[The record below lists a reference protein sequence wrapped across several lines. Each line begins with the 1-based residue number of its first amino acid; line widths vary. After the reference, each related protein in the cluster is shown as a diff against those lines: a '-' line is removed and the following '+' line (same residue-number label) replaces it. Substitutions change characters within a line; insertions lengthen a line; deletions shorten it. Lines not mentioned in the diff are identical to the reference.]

1 MCPENKRVLVENG
14 AMQVLSTCLQ
24 STQCSQD
31 HRILYNC
38 LLTLRNLSD
47 CAIREDNL
55 EGLIRRLVELLHT
68 NTDFNVSTCAAGIL
82 SNLTCNNDL
91 NKMKFVEYNGVET
104 ILKAMLQAGSENK
117 EDICEPAVC
126 TLRHVT
132 NRHPQA
138 QTAQEQVNLYFIL
151 KY

>member
-1 MCPENKRVLVENG
+1 
-14 AMQVLSTCLQ
+14 MQVLSNCLQ
-24 STQCSQD
+24 SPQCSQD

-47 CAIREDNL
+47 CAIREENL
-55 EGLIRRLVELLHT
+55 EGLIKRLIELLNT
-68 NTDFNVSTCAAGIL
+68 NSDFNINTCAAGIL
-82 SNLTCNNDL
+82 SNLTCNNDM
-91 NKMKFVEYNGVET
+91 NKIKFVEFNGVET
-104 ILKAMLQAGSENK
+104 ILKAMLQASPENK

-138 QTAQEQVNLYFIL
+138 QTAQEQVIKLINL
-151 KY
+151 